1 MKVTR
6 IIFRTAALL
15 LALPGSSIVVRAQPL
30 GGVLD
35 GMKLL
40 LLGNQEYSLDR
51 HSRATSK
58 PRDQQQSSS
67 NIHVI
72 GAGLPR
78 TGTGSLHQALEIL
91 GYKTYHMVIVM
102 EDSSHAKLWAD
113 VAKGQETTDAAF
125 AAIAQVGF
133 NATLDWPTSDMFQD
147 QIRLY
152 PEAKVVLSIRD
163 DAAAWARSFSTLT
176 RLIRALDRPFSWKFP
191 NPLPLIFPTH
201 SENMHTLRCA
211 TGKVVLGWNRCEQLA
226 GKQWLESGFLE
237 EQYQKHVD
245 LVKTQVSHDQLL
257 IFNVKEGWG
266 PLCRFLELAVPD
278 VPFPRVGDT
287 AMLERSAVTF
297 QACVHIWI
305 PLLLA
310 MLYALYC
317 MMGFSKKVKIS

>member
-1 MKVTR
+1 MKVTKTLLR
-6 IIFRTAALL
+6 VLL
-15 LALPGSSIVVRAQPL
+15 LALPRSVVVVRAQPL
-30 GGVLD
+30 SGVLD
-35 GMKLL
+35 GIKLL
-40 LLGNQEYSLDR
+40 LLGNREYSLGR
-51 HSRATSK
+51 HRHAMATSK
-58 PRDQQQSSS
+58 PKDLQQQSSKIS
-67 NIHVI
+67 VI

-91 GYKTYHMVIVM
+91 GYTTYHMVTVM

-113 VAKGQETTDAAF
+113 VAEGRETTDAAF

-133 NATLDWPTSDMFQD
+133 NATLDWPTSDLFQD

-176 RLIRALDRPFSWKFP
+176 RLIRALDRPFSWVFP

-201 SENMHTLRCA
+201 TENMHTLRCA
-211 TGKVVLGWNRCEQLA
+211 TGKVVLGWNRCEQLV
-226 GKQWLESGFLE
+226 GKKWLEAGFLE
-237 EQYQKHVD
+237 EQYRKHVD
-245 LVKTQVSHDQLL
+245 LVKAQVPPDQLL

-266 PLCRFLELAVPD
+266 PLCRFLDLPVPD

-287 AMLERSAVTF
+287 AMLERSAIIF
-297 QACVHIWI
+297 QACVYIWI

-310 MLYALYC
+310 IVYSLYR
-317 MMGFSKKVKIS
+317 MMGFSEKMKLS